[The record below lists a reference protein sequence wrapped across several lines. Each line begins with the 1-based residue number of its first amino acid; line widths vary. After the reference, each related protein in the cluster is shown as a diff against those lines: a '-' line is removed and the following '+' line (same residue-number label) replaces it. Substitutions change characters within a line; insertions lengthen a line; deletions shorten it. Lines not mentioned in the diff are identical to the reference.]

1 MKKIFI
7 RLVASALLCVLT
19 VCPLSGCGKAE
30 DSGEIDITCTVFP
43 IYDWVRSIVG
53 DIQGVNVRLLVKN
66 GTDVHSFQ
74 PSFEDMATVKG
85 SEALIYI
92 GGASDG
98 WIGSSA
104 ASGAESLAI
113 SELHGITLYGA
124 SDVTDSHAHHGD
136 EHSEEHSE
144 EHSHQEEFDEH
155 LWLSIG
161 NAKIACKEIY
171 ALLCRLDEDNKE
183 VYESNLSAYM
193 SKLDTLE
200 TAMAA
205 IGEKADKPLV
215 FADRFPFVYL
225 FSDHGIGCYA
235 AFEGCSADTSAD
247 FETVVRLA
255 ERMNELELDHVLVTE
270 SSDGQLA
277 RSVISASER
286 KQAEILVLNS
296 MQSIGGSD
304 MDSASYI
311 DIMSA
316 NVAVLESIFK

>member
-7 RLVASALLCVLT
+7 RLIASALLCLLT
-19 VCPLSGCGKAE
+19 VCPLSGCNKTE
-30 DSGEIDITCTVFP
+30 DSGEIDISCTVFP

-53 DIQGVNVRLLVKN
+53 DTEGVNVRLLVKN

-74 PSFEDMATVKG
+74 PSFEDMATVKS
-85 SEALIYI
+85 SEAVVYI

-98 WIGSSA
+98 WIGDSA
-104 ASGAESLAI
+104 SNSAEKLAI
-113 SELHGITLYGA
+113 SELDGITLYSA
-124 SDVTDSHAHHGD
+124 SDVTDSHTHHDGD
-136 EHSEEHSE
+136 G
-144 EHSHQEEFDEH
+144 HSHEEDFDEH
-155 LWLSIG
+155 LWLSIK
-161 NAKIACKEIY
+161 NAKVTCKEIY
-171 ALLCRLDEDNKE
+171 ELLCRLDSDNKQA
-183 VYESNLSAYM
+183 YESNLAAYL

-200 TAMAA
+200 AAMTA
-205 IGEKADKPLV
+205 IGEKADKPLL

-255 ERMNELELDHVLVTE
+255 EKMNELELDHILVTE

-296 MQSIGGSD
+296 MQTMGGSE
-304 MDSASYI
+304 MGSTSYV
-311 DIMSA
+311 DIMSE
-316 NVAVLESIFK
+316 NVAVLEKIFNSKE

>member
-7 RLVASALLCVLT
+7 RLVASALLCLLT
-19 VCPLSGCGKAE
+19 LCPLSGCGKAE
-30 DSGEIDITCTVFP
+30 DSGDIDITCTVFP

-53 DIQGVNVRLLVKN
+53 DTDGVNVRLLVKN

-85 SEALIYI
+85 SEAVVFI

-98 WIGSSA
+98 WIGDSA
-104 ASGAESLAI
+104 SEGAEKLSI
-113 SELHGITLYGA
+113 SELEGIRLYSA
-124 SDVTDSHAHHGD
+124 SDTTDSHTHHEG
-136 EHSEEHSE
+136 E
-144 EHSHQEEFDEH
+144 EHSHTETFDEH
-155 LWLSIG
+155 LWLSIS
-161 NAKIACKEIY
+161 NAKVTCKEICR
-171 ALLCRLDEDNKE
+171 LLCRLDGDNKE
-183 VYESNLSAYM
+183 AYESNLSAYM
-193 SKLDTLE
+193 SKLDSLE
-200 TAMAA
+200 SAMAA

-225 FSDHGIGCYA
+225 FSDHGIECYA

-255 ERMNELELDHVLVTE
+255 EKMNELELDHVLVTE

-277 RSVISASER
+277 KSIIGASER

-296 MQSIGGSD
+296 MQAMGGGE
-304 MDSASYI
+304 MESASYI

-316 NVAVLESIFK
+316 NVAVLEKIFN

>member
-7 RLVASALLCVLT
+7 RLVASALLCLLT
-19 VCPLSGCGKAE
+19 LCPLSGCGKAE
-30 DSGEIDITCTVFP
+30 DSGDIDITCTVFP

-53 DIQGVNVRLLVKN
+53 DTEGVNVRLLVKN

-85 SEALIYI
+85 SEAVVYI

-98 WIGSSA
+98 WIGDSA
-104 ASGAESLAI
+104 SKGAEKLSI
-113 SELHGITLYGA
+113 SELEGIRLYSA
-124 SDVTDSHAHHGD
+124 SDTTDSHTHHEG
-136 EHSEEHSE
+136 E
-144 EHSHQEEFDEH
+144 EHSHTETFDEH
-155 LWLSIG
+155 LWLSIS
-161 NAKIACKEIY
+161 NAKVTCQEICR
-171 ALLCRLDEDNKE
+171 LLCRLDGDNKE
-183 VYESNLSAYM
+183 AYESNLSDYM
-193 SKLDTLE
+193 SKLDSLE
-200 TAMAA
+200 SAMAA

-225 FSDHGIGCYA
+225 FSDHSIECYA

-247 FETVVRLA
+247 FETVVHLA
-255 ERMNELELDHVLVTE
+255 EKMNQLELDHVLVTE

-277 RSVISASER
+277 RSIIGASER

-296 MQSIGGSD
+296 MQAMGGGE
-304 MDSASYI
+304 MESASYV

-316 NVAVLESIFK
+316 NVAVLEKIFN